1 MRGSM
6 IEEEQ
11 QHLMI
16 SSMQLGEREVGQ
28 LIKRLR
34 QTCLPCPRLLL
45 IKIPTM
51 TDVVPSL
58 WSILVA

>member
-11 QHLMI
+11 QHLMN

-28 LIKRLR
+28 LIIR
-34 QTCLPCPRLLL
+34 
-45 IKIPTM
+45 
-51 TDVVPSL
+51 D
-58 WSILVA
+58 